1 MLIYHICKRDD
12 WEQALHCGSYRA
24 ASLEV
29 DGFIHASRKEQ
40 LPSVAR
46 RYFHGQVGLV
56 LLAIDPSRLTARLQ
70 DDPVEDDTYPHI
82 YGPINLDAVLEVTDF
97 GPGSIDL

>member
-1 MLIYHICKRDD
+1 MIYHICTRDD
-12 WEQALHCGSYRA
+12 WEQAIRSGAYRA
-24 ASLEV
+24 ALLEA

-40 LPSVAR
+40 LPGVAR
-46 RYFHGQVGLV
+46 RYFHGQTDLV

-82 YGPINLDAVLEVTDF
+82 YGPINLDAVLGVTDF
-97 GPGSIDL
+97 IPGALGS